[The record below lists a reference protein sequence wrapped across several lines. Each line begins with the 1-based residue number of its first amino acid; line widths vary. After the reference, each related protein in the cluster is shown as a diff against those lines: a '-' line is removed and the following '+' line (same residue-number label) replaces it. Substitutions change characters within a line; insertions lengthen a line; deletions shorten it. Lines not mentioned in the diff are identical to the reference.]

1 MRILKYGSCELY
13 SFTPKEIDVTDV
25 ISMKKI
31 EVYTNVKSL
40 YQNVNVTVSEIYMGK
55 FTLTSNNTCT
65 VNWIVVESS
74 EIDMLSYMQLYPIF

>member
-1 MRILKYGSCELY
+1 MRILKYGSCDLY

-40 YQNVNVTVSEIYMGK
+40 YQNVNVTVSEMSMGK
-55 FTLTSNNTCT
+55 FTLTSNNSCT

-74 EIDMLSYMQLYPIF
+74 ETDMLSYMQLYPIF

>member
-1 MRILKYGSCELY
+1 MRILKYGSCDLY

-40 YQNVNVTVSEIYMGK
+40 YQNVNVTVSEMSMGK
-55 FTLTSNNTCT
+55 FTLTSNNSCT

-74 EIDMLSYMQLYPIF
+74 EMDMLSYMQLYPIF

>member
-1 MRILKYGSCELY
+1 MRILKYGSYDLY

-40 YQNVNVTVSEIYMGK
+40 YQNVNVTVSEMSMGK
-55 FTLTSNNTCT
+55 FTLTSNNSCT

-74 EIDMLSYMQLYPIF
+74 EMDMLSYMQLYPIF